1 MTVAALGAIF
11 MVGLLG
17 GMHCAGMCG
26 GIVAALSAGQPGGR
40 AAWGLQLAFNGG
52 RIMVYG
58 VAGAAAGMA
67 GSMAMF
73 LNDVL
78 PVQLVMYLLANL
90 MLVGLGLY
98 LFGITRYVAVIERVG
113 ALAWRL
119 IRPLAGRF
127 LPARTWPRALALG
140 LLWGW
145 IPCGLVYSMLA
156 TALLAGDAVDGALV
170 MLVFGLGTLPNL
182 LLAGALMRALSK
194 SRNGRAARRVAGS
207 IVLGLGLFG
216 IAHAGSVGHAAVS
229 GFFCLTPHTQ

>member
-1 MTVAALGAIF
+1 MSITALGAIF
-11 MVGLLG
+11 MVGLVG

-40 AAWGLQLAFNGG
+40 APWSLHLAFNAG
-52 RIMVYG
+52 RIAVYC
-58 VAGAAAGMA
+58 VAGAAAGAA
-67 GSMAMF
+67 GSMVMF

-78 PVQLVMYLLANL
+78 PIQLAMYLLANL

-98 LFGITRYVAVIERVG
+98 LFGITRYVAAVERVG

-127 LPARTWPRALALG
+127 LPARTWPRALGLG

-156 TALLAGDAVDGALV
+156 TALLAGDAFDGALV
-170 MLVFGLGTLPNL
+170 MLAFGLGTLPNL
-182 LLAGALMRALSK
+182 LLAGALMRALSR
-194 SRNGRAARRVAGS
+194 SRNGRAVRTVAGG

-216 IAHAGSVGHAAVS
+216 IAHAGSVGQAAVS
-229 GFFCLTPHTQ
+229 GFFCLTPH